1 MKSVKQ
7 FRYYGIDDENNYPSK
22 VVNYTQLRRG
32 NIFKDSG
39 VISQLGIQG
48 KPGTKFFL
56 NGGSHS
62 ITIGDTG
69 IFELD
74 LKGKGFIS
82 AIRFDGDSL
91 DSYEDNDRLLIDIV
105 YER

>member
-7 FRYYGIDDENNYPSK
+7 FRYYGVNDENNYPDYP
-22 VVNYTQLRRG
+22 NYYGMLKSS
-32 NIFKDSG
+32 NIFKDCG
-39 VISQLGIQG
+39 VISQIGIQG
-48 KPGTKFFL
+48 KPGTKFYF
-56 NGGSHS
+56 NGSSNS
-62 ITIGDTG
+62 IILGDTG

-82 AIRFDGDSL
+82 AIRFDGASL
-91 DSYEDNDRLLIDIV
+91 DRYEDSDRLLIDIV